1 MNEELINKHIAEI
14 YRGMM
19 PEVLPTDEWR
29 EAYNRFFDSNGEMRE
44 AYDPNINPIPS
55 EILKHL

>member
-1 MNEELINKHIAEI
+1 MNEELINKHIADI

-19 PEVLPTDEWR
+19 PEVLSTDEWK

-44 AYDPNINPIPS
+44 EYDPNINPVSP
-55 EILKHL
+55 EILKYL